1 METGRL
7 DRIEKAI
14 ADLAETDRKRVEE
27 DRKRAEEFRREMKA
41 REEADRK
48 RAEEFRME
56 MKARDEA
63 DRKRA
68 EEFRMEMKAR
78 DEADRKRAEELRKE
92 HAEGMDRLR
101 KSQEEHAKGMD
112 RLRKSQEDTDRRLK
126 NLGDKMEGFMGNYG
140 AATEEL
146 FYRCF
151 EERPFLGEVEFDSVG
166 RRIKID
172 ENSAEFDVVLTNG
185 ECVGIVEVKSKAH
198 PKDLDSL
205 IDRKIR
211 HFKLDYPEFENH
223 AFYFGIASLVTHRD
237 LIDRA
242 REKGI
247 FLLTQKGDNLE
258 IVNDE
263 VRTF

>member
-1 METGRL
+1 MKTSRL

-27 DRKRAEEFRREMKA
+27 DRKRAEEFRKEMKESKEEFRREMKA
-41 REEADRK
+41 REEADEK
-48 RAEEFRME
+48 RAEEFRRE
-56 MKARDEA
+56 MKAREEA
-63 DRKRA
+63 DEKRA
-68 EEFRMEMKAR
+68 A
-78 DEADRKRAEELRKE
+78 
-92 HAEGMDRLR
+92 
-101 KSQEEHAKGMD
+101 EHAKGMD

-151 EERPFLGEVEFDSVG
+151 EEKPFLGDVEFDTVG

>member
-1 METGRL
+1 METSRL

-14 ADLAETDRKRVEE
+14 ADLAEADE
-27 DRKRAEEFRREMKA
+27 KRADEFRKEMKESKEEFRREMKA
-41 REEADRK
+41 REEADEK
-48 RAEEFRME
+48 RA
-56 MKARDEA
+56 A
-63 DRKRA
+63 
-68 EEFRMEMKAR
+68 
-78 DEADRKRAEELRKE
+78 
-92 HAEGMDRLR
+92 
-101 KSQEEHAKGMD
+101 EHAKGMD

-151 EERPFLGEVEFDSVG
+151 EEKPFLGDVEFDTVG